1 MGCSIVLCNG
11 WAFSRSKFQMDKG
24 VAGAATAVVPELNWP
39 RLHSSIYRQV
49 NSAPR
54 TITAKAVA
62 NDAFR
67 FRCPETGSFVLLT
80 DDETLAALRRGRTR
94 LRCVACGELHLVRP
108 RRR

>member
-1 MGCSIVLCNG
+1 
-11 WAFSRSKFQMDKG
+11 MDKG
-24 VAGAATAVVPELNWP
+24 VAGATAAVVPELNWP

-54 TITAKAVA
+54 TITAKAIA

-80 DDETLAALRRGRTR
+80 DDETLATLSHGQAR
-94 LRCVACGELHLVRP
+94 LRCVACGEFHLIHP
-108 RRR
+108 RR